1 MADLIIGHNKGLSG
15 SKGKSID
22 EKMFE
27 DLYYDL
33 FEKYKTDIEGGY
45 VKIPKDKFT
54 TLHLRVENRVFR
66 SMDRQGKSFIQIL
79 NTSQAKPSQLFA
91 ENLREEL
98 DVRFKMKSRIV
109 QTPEKGNTIVV
120 ICNKTDNEAEEQA
133 VKNCL
138 VNIEKEFYKD
148 IILIVLH
155 VKRMGQLP
163 RTSTKSKIQD
173 CEVGTI
179 LDMGFED
186 HIYQCEKNDT
196 AFLEIE
202 KCCLK
207 RQSTNTDVATK
218 PISSQSDSSNM
229 QGDVSK
235 QLVYITNP
243 SETNATK
250 AFVDV
255 FQNKLTEYGFIV
267 NQQPKSNKTNPDQNA
282 FSIIV
287 CNNNSR
293 TGADIDRD
301 VGGKSCD
308 ILILLHV
315 VEPNQIP
322 KSAIDQVHNEKLKCI
337 IEMAFTIKKGIYDCE
352 MNRNAFAKLE
362 EIYTCSTTSST
373 KKQHKQQGAC
383 SKHDVAPMSNSS
395 LLGQN
400 VANCTGD
407 PTDEPNKKAKTE
419 TQENIVESTR
429 V

>member
-1 MADLIIGHNKGLSG
+1 MEVSILRILYTLSKETFHLITRHDGAKVQLRCTLFHKLTVDRIKETESLSSLRWYILSFHSEHLNGLSG

-66 SMDRQGKSFIQIL
+66 SMDRQGKSF
-79 NTSQAKPSQLFA
+79 
-91 ENLREEL
+91 
-98 DVRFKMKSRIV
+98 
-109 QTPEKGNTIVV
+109 
-120 ICNKTDNEAEEQA
+120 
-133 VKNCL
+133 
-138 VNIEKEFYKD
+138 KEFYKD